1 LIVLVKNKDVFMI
14 ELPDEIYYKIFSYLI
29 KDQYLIFFK
38 DIRLELL
45 DYPIIR
51 KTIHYNWKLN
61 FHFECKTHFWR
72 LKNHT
77 TNVFISAD
85 SDDEGRGAMTIYEVR
100 FNNSLKDIKLKNMI
114 FDIHFDSYR
123 TPEFITDNF
132 KKSKKVLENIK
143 RKNK

>member
-1 LIVLVKNKDVFMI
+1 MK
-14 ELPDEIYYKIFSYLI
+14 ELPDEIYYEIFSFL
-29 KDQYLIFFK
+29 FK
-38 DIRLELL
+38 DKYFIFLKDVKLELW

-61 FHFECKTHFWR
+61 FKFLKKTHFWR

-77 TNVFISAD
+77 TGVIINP
-85 SDDEGRGAMTIYEVR
+85 DDGRGAMSIYEIR
-100 FNNSLKDIKLKNMI
+100 FVNSLKDIKRTNTI
-114 FDIHFDSYR
+114 FNNYFDTYR

>member
-1 LIVLVKNKDVFMI
+1 MST
-14 ELPDEIYYKIFSYLI
+14 LPDEIYYKIFSYL
-29 KDQYLIFFK
+29 FK
-38 DIRLELL
+38 DKYLVFLKGVKL
-45 DYPIIR
+45 QLSDYPIIH

-61 FHFECKTHFWR
+61 FHFQCKTHFWR

-77 TNVFISAD
+77 TGVIINP
-85 SDDEGRGAMTIYEVR
+85 DDGKGAMTIYEIK
-100 FNNSLKDIKLKNMI
+100 FNNSLKDITLTNMI
-114 FDIHFDSYR
+114 FNSHFDSYR

>member
-1 LIVLVKNKDVFMI
+1 MK
-14 ELPDEIYYKIFSYLI
+14 ELPDEIYYEIFSYL
-29 KDQYLIFFK
+29 FK
-38 DIRLELL
+38 DKYFIFLKDVKLELW

-61 FHFECKTHFWR
+61 FKFLKKTHFWR

-77 TNVFISAD
+77 TGVIINP
-85 SDDEGRGAMTIYEVR
+85 DDGRGAMSIYEIR
-100 FNNSLKDIKLKNMI
+100 FVNSLKDIKRTNTI
-114 FDIHFDSYR
+114 FNNYFDTYR

>member
-1 LIVLVKNKDVFMI
+1 MPI
-14 ELPDEIYYKIFSYLI
+14 LPDEIYYKIFSYL
-29 KDQYLIFFK
+29 FK
-38 DIRLELL
+38 DKCVVFLKGVKLQLL

-61 FHFECKTHFWR
+61 FKFLNKTHFWR

-85 SDDEGRGAMTIYEVR
+85 SDEEGRGAMTIYEVK
-100 FNNSLKDIKLKNMI
+100 FSNSLKDITLTNMI
-114 FDIHFDSYR
+114 FNSHFNSYR
-123 TPEFITDNF
+123 TTEFITDNF
-132 KKSKKVLENIK
+132 PKSKKVIENIK

>member
-1 LIVLVKNKDVFMI
+1 MK
-14 ELPDEIYYKIFSYLI
+14 ELPDEIYYEIFSYL
-29 KDQYLIFFK
+29 FK
-38 DIRLELL
+38 DKYFIFLKDVKLELW

-61 FHFECKTHFWR
+61 FKFLKKTHFWR

-77 TNVFISAD
+77 TGVIINP
-85 SDDEGRGAMTIYEVR
+85 DDGRGAMSIYEIK
-100 FNNSLKDIKLKNMI
+100 FNNSLKDIKRTNTI
-114 FDIHFDSYR
+114 FNNYFDTYR

>member
-1 LIVLVKNKDVFMI
+1 MST
-14 ELPDEIYYKIFSYLI
+14 LPDEIYYKIFSYL
-29 KDQYLIFFK
+29 FK
-38 DIRLELL
+38 DKCLVFLKGIKLQLW
-45 DYPIIR
+45 DYPIIH

-61 FHFECKTHFWR
+61 FKFLSKTHFWR

-77 TNVFISAD
+77 TDVIISAD

-100 FNNSLKDIKLKNMI
+100 FNNSLKDITLTNMI
-114 FDIHFDSYR
+114 FNSHFDSYR